1 MKRILVAVGV
11 ALMLLATVVA
21 ASDVESDLLGWYFDV
36 DGTYSAG
43 EATPGVPVDVF
54 LVLSSP
60 TVGEI
65 VGWEAS
71 YAIETIS
78 GTAYELGS
86 EVLHGGINALDGWSF
101 SVTYDTPLPCVGPTV
116 LASITLLGMTAQE
129 QHCITLHSVE
139 NPTIPGELPVLYLP
153 EGGSMQVQISTFE
166 DSNSSAWFGA
176 LYACVP
182 DPCPNPCIGVVE
194 SGAVSWS
201 SLKGLFD

>member
-1 MKRILVAVGV
+1 MNRVLRVIGIVSL
-11 ALMLLATVVA
+11 LLAATAVA
-21 ASDVESDLLGWYFDV
+21 SELQADLLGWYFDA

-54 LVLSSP
+54 LVLSNS
-60 TVGEI
+60 TVDEI

-71 YAIETIS
+71 YAIETVS

-86 EVLHGGINALDGWSF
+86 EIMHGGINSLDGWSF
-101 SVTYDTPLPCVGPTV
+101 SVTYDTPLPCDGPVV
-116 LASITLLGMTAQE
+116 LATITLLGVTAQE

-139 NPTIPGELPVLYLP
+139 NPAIPGNLPVLFLP
-153 EGGSMQVQISTFE
+153 EGASMQVQVSTFE

-182 DPCPNPCIGVVE
+182 DPCPNPCVGVVA
-194 SGAVSWS
+194 SDAVSWT